1 VKARPLRIVISFLL
15 VSAFAAPIAA
25 YLVVFGAQ
33 VVSEHQRWSEFGSYL
48 AGVYAPIVA
57 VVTLAVLSMQ
67 VALQREVNKH
77 QFDQAYIQQARADL
91 EFYITR
97 LAEAV
102 LEPISTGNTIRQILH
117 ANFQPSTVQA
127 LDSSQLRTLA
137 QQVDREVPR
146 LMGLL
151 FGVFPVLEGLRSS
164 QESAYRLNHTSALQ
178 KLTAMLSFET
188 CAALENFH
196 RVRTEGRLRT
206 PYEFSSLIRTLE

>member
-1 VKARPLRIVISFLL
+1 MKTNPIGIAIIFLL
-15 VSAFAAPIAA
+15 VCAFAAPIMA
-25 YLVVFGAQ
+25 YLLIFGTH
-33 VVSEHQRWSEFGSYL
+33 VSGEHQRWSEFGTYL
-48 AGVYAPIVA
+48 AGVYSPIVA
-57 VVTLAVLSMQ
+57 VITLAVLFMQ
-67 VALQREVNKH
+67 VVLQREINKH

-102 LEPISTGNTIRQILH
+102 LEPISTGNTVRQILH
-117 ANFQPSTVQA
+117 AHFQPNTLQA
-127 LDSSQLRTLA
+127 LDAPQLRALA

-164 QESAYRLNHTSALQ
+164 QESAYTLNHTSALQ

-196 RVRTEGRLRT
+196 RVRTEGRLRA
-206 PYEFSSLIRTLE
+206 PYEFSPLVRR